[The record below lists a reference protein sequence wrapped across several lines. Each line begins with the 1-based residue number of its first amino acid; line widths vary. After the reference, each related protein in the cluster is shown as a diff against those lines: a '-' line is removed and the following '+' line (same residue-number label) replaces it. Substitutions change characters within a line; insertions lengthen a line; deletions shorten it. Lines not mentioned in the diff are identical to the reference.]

1 MRDDWRVHISGY
13 LDGELDPEEVA
24 AFEREL
30 ARDPDLRAELE
41 SLRAMKE
48 VTGSMKLRDFPDRI
62 WDSYWEGTYNR
73 LERGIGWLLFSIGAM
88 ILLATGLYELVL
100 ALFKDPSMPFW
111 LRIAIGSLC
120 GGTAI
125 LLISVIRERLFM
137 SNKDPYREVKR

>member
-1 MRDDWRVHISGY
+1 MSKDWKVRISGY
-13 LDGELDPEEVA
+13 LDGELDPAEVE
-24 AFEREL
+24 AFEHEL
-30 ARDPDLRAELE
+30 ARDPALRAELE
-41 SLRAMKE
+41 SLRAIQE
-48 VTGSMKLRDFPDRI
+48 VTGSMKLRDFPDRV

-100 ALFKDPSMPFW
+100 ALFKDPSIPFW

-120 GGTAI
+120 GGAAI
-125 LLISVIRERLFM
+125 LFVSVVRERLFM